1 MKVRDHLK
9 YCRFKYENSL
19 NPTKF
24 VLGEVVTVIDKVGGE
39 FGRVGVVINIHDD
52 GDIRTD
58 MFGNYHV
65 DGLRLSTLD
74 EVKDKRPELLAD
86 LDVKQYADSIK
97 IYHVYETDD
106 DEADDRLITGTIKD
120 VRKWAKDLWKYNDVP
135 NGMIKEILNID
146 IEEDYYN
153 HIDNDAYLLTALRK
167 MGYVVTVGCVV
178 PLEDFELID

>member
-19 NPTKF
+19 KPTKF

-39 FGRVGVVINIHDD
+39 FGRVGVVIQIQED

-58 MFGNYHV
+58 AFGNYHI

-74 EVKDKRPELLAD
+74 EVKAKRPELLAD
-86 LDVKQYADSIK
+86 LDNKQYADTLN
-97 IYHVYETDD
+97 IYRVWETDEVDRD
-106 DEADDRLITGTIKD
+106 DCLMIGTIKD
-120 VRKWAKDLWKYNDVP
+120 VREWAKDLWKFNDVP
-135 NGMIKEILNID
+135 NGMIKDLLEID
-146 IEEDYYN
+146 VEEDYYN
-153 HIDNDAYLLTALRK
+153 HIDNDSNLLTALAK

-178 PLEDFELID
+178 PIEDFEL